1 MLICTCRIVN
11 VCAYVLGDLF
21 KGWVKHQVEERNAEM
36 CAKKEM
42 MISMDPEMAAKFRAS
57 THVSLSKG
65 ISANLLKDSSKR
77 RRTLRQI
84 KADKE
89 AAEKKEQDAQNQQVQ
104 ILQLQQELAQLRQDH
119 ATGQVAANLMSQFI
133 ENGLV
138 QHDGDDKFVIH
149 GSHGD
154 REFSSKKKPH
164 ESM

>member
-1 MLICTCRIVN
+1 MN

-77 RRTLRQI
+77 RRTLKQI

-89 AAEKKEQDAQNQQVQ
+89 AAAQRDAEIERKLAMFDHMEQRVQDLERQN
-104 ILQLQQELAQLRQDH
+104 E
-119 ATGQVAANLMSQFI
+119 TGKVAANLVS
-133 ENGLV
+133 
-138 QHDGDDKFVIH
+138 
-149 GSHGD
+149 
-154 REFSSKKKPH
+154 
-164 ESM
+164 

>member
-1 MLICTCRIVN
+1 M
-11 VCAYVLGDLF
+11 CAYVLGDLF

-77 RRTLRQI
+77 RRTQRQI

-89 AAEKKEQDAQNQQVQ
+89 AAAQKEAEIEAKLALVD
-104 ILQLQQELAQLRQDH
+104 QLQQ
-119 ATGQVAANLMSQFI
+119 
-133 ENGLV
+133 
-138 QHDGDDKFVIH
+138 
-149 GSHGD
+149 
-154 REFSSKKKPH
+154 
-164 ESM
+164 